1 MQITF
6 SGFECH
12 QCGAPLRHWYSC
24 DYCRTRYM
32 QYFVDTTDT
41 PYSRSAY
48 TAGSYWHKY
57 VIHAVMLRQIGVYD
71 AIKRIDRSA

>member
-1 MQITF
+1 
-6 SGFECH
+6 
-12 QCGAPLRHWYSC
+12 
-24 DYCRTRYM
+24 M